1 MLRTFHY
8 DILVYHRCRA
18 LCTSWNASALMISF
32 DPVGP
37 MGSYSSTHFMDGEN
51 ESKFDYSSDL
61 SSGKDEIGV
70 QVSWIRYLFYQKHG
84 SLLKNVHL
92 LLNRQ
97 SLHVIQNSQ
106 ATTRRTVKPKSLP

>member
-1 MLRTFHY
+1 
-8 DILVYHRCRA
+8 
-18 LCTSWNASALMISF
+18 MISF

-37 MGSYSSTHFMDGEN
+37 MGSYSSTHFMDGGNEN
-51 ESKFDYSSDL
+51 KFDYSSDL

-70 QVSWIRYLFYQKHG
+70 QVSWIG

-106 ATTRRTVKPKSLP
+106 ATTRRRVKPKSLP